1 MQMVWVMNK
10 VLSGWFSWKMDG
22 ILGKGPRGSMI
33 QDFAR
38 SFYQKLSH
46 HCEGETISDI
56 LVKFKDPQPH
66 YAGSGYAKEYG

>member
-10 VLSGWFSWKMDG
+10 VLSGWFSWKMDS

-38 SFYQKLSH
+38 SFFVRNSL
-46 HCEGETISDI
+46 TI
-56 LVKFKDPQPH
+56 VKVRQFLIF
-66 YAGSGYAKEYG
+66 